1 MSDIAINPVTRR
13 VQFTGNTGT
22 GPYAFTFN
30 VLQSSDI
37 VVYKNN
43 VLLAET
49 ADYTVS
55 IAANGT
61 GNITMAVALVLTDIL
76 TIIGGRELSRTT
88 DFVTAGDLLAS
99 SLNEQLDSNVIMSQQ
114 LDERFGRTISVPPG
128 DEDKSLDL
136 PLAANRASQVL
147 VFDTEGNVTTENG
160 SAFITGSVLGGN
172 FIVNTGTGDGSNTV
186 FGLTASPGVKTNV
199 QVYID
204 GIYQD
209 KASFSISG
217 QTLTFSEAPP
227 VNAGIE
233 FIIGESV
240 TQITGDAA
248 ALTYNQ
254 GATGAQDRTVKSRL
268 QDFVSVKDFGAVG
281 NGTTDDT
288 AAFQAAINALGSTG
302 GSVFVPYTMKC
313 LIDSNLTVN
322 ANCGIV
328 GPHEFVGSP
337 QDNTSASYGN
347 LGGALIINS
356 SATITLKGG
365 SGLSGLLLYRKGM
378 TFPAAG
384 EGSFAGTAVTADD
397 DDVFISKCM
406 ILGFNKAF
414 YSTGQQRQRIE
425 YLYMD
430 NKNGIEIASC
440 GDISYIRQCH
450 AWPFASIANGVLA
463 NYQRSGTAYYIR
475 DLGDWAK
482 LTDCFS
488 YGYFRGFII
497 DDANSVTLLGCGT
510 DNTYSG
516 SPTHTN
522 SIGIVVQGTSTEV
535 SLIGCETAA
544 QATAGVYI
552 NTDDNNPTKISDHRS
567 WGGTTHGILIDGGD
581 VNINDSNMRGVV
593 NGISLTDTSS
603 TVTISTTRF
612 SGLTTSAINNT
623 ISTSKIFIDSNN
635 DFHDYS
641 GVVANVNLTAQSLAS
656 ASAVTLP
663 NTGSVF
669 NITGTTNINTLG
681 QGWAGRQV
689 SLMFNGV
696 LTVANAT
703 GSNTSIRL
711 SGATN
716 FATTNG
722 GTLTLTHNGTQW
734 YETGRSA

>member
-1 MSDIAINPVTRR
+1 VAKKPDITTIASGYYSRQALNTNFTNLQDGFDNTLSLDGSTPNSMGADLDMNNNDILNSRDVAVQSLTIAGQIVSPTGLTASGASVVTD
-13 VQFTGNTGT
+13 QFTGNGSTKTFTLSYAPQIKDHTGVFIDGVYQNKAGYSVTTTALTFDTAPPLNSAIEVQVFRSLLTGT
-22 GPYAFTFN
+22 TPA
-30 VLQSSDI
+30 
-37 VVYKNN
+37 
-43 VLLAET
+43 
-49 ADYTVS
+49 
-55 IAANGT
+55 
-61 GNITMAVALVLTDIL
+61 
-76 TIIGGRELSRTT
+76 
-88 DFVTAGDLLAS
+88 
-99 SLNEQLDSNVIMSQQ
+99 
-114 LDERFGRTISVPPG
+114 
-128 DEDKSLDL
+128 
-136 PLAANRASQVL
+136 
-147 VFDTEGNVTTENG
+147 
-160 SAFITGSVLGGN
+160 
-172 FIVNTGTGDGSNTV
+172 
-186 FGLTASPGVKTNV
+186 TNV
-199 QVYID
+199 
-204 GIYQD
+204 
-209 KASFSISG
+209 
-217 QTLTFSEAPP
+217 P
-227 VNAGIE
+227 
-233 FIIGESV
+233 
-240 TQITGDAA
+240 
-248 ALTYNQ
+248 YNQ
-254 GATGAQDRTVKSRL
+254 GSTGAIDNTVQVKL
-268 QDFVSVKDFGAVG
+268 QETISVKDFGAVG
-281 NGTTDDT
+281 DGVTDDT

-337 QDNTSASYGN
+337 QDNTSAPYGN
-347 LGGALIINS
+347 IGGTLIINS

-430 NKNGIEIASC
+430 NKNGIEIANC

-463 NYQRSGTAYYIR
+463 NYQRTGTAYYIR